1 MSSRGTRPWRATP
14 SRRSLCPCQP
24 VRSRARASVPTNPR
38 TVYQR
43 LSLLAAD
50 VARCFLKTSRD
61 LTQDDCAL
69 FAGLAQE
76 INRAIQSIE
85 TPGKKSRGVFVRL
98 NTRSPKDA
106 AIRNSERLYSFLV
119 PEFERITNPED
130 RNATIVALRR
140 GFGQAMRVTSGEEA
154 MSLLRQYVRPPKLM
168 MDSASPLTRTR
179 HDTLVGPSALLRT
192 FVWHTSSLIVAG
204 HSKSSSDS
212 GTKCRSSTSCAVRWT
227 PPPLSRAR

>member
-1 MSSRGTRPWRATP
+1 
-14 SRRSLCPCQP
+14 
-24 VRSRARASVPTNPR
+24 
-38 TVYQR
+38 
-43 LSLLAAD
+43 
-50 VARCFLKTSRD
+50 

-85 TPGKKSRGVFVRL
+85 TPGKKSHGVFVRL

-154 MSLLRQYVRPPKLM
+154 MSLLRQYARPPKLM

-179 HDTLVGPSALLRT
+179 HDTLVGLAEDIRMAHEFIDRRWPLQVVIRQWNEVPLEYELRGT
-192 FVWHTSSLIVAG
+192 LDAHLSL
-204 HSKSSSDS
+204 S
-212 GTKCRSSTSCAVRWT
+212 
-227 PPPLSRAR
+227 LSRAR